1 MSLLQETLHQP
12 GFGSIEQKVNE
23 RQREQVIQYDISS
36 NLQMGKFFKQESGV
50 NIPVFASYSKAIVN
64 PEYNPLDPDI
74 PLKEAIDEAETELE
88 KDSIIRNSRDMVTR
102 KAFAVTN
109 VKMNK
114 AGTKKHFYSLS
125 NWSTSFSLNDM
136 SSQNPNLDYYNT
148 RKMRMNL
155 SYNFNTRPVNVQPLK
170 SVKWLS
176 SNWLRLIKDFNFN
189 VTPSKLSW
197 RTDMDRY
204 YMEKQVRNLNNPG
217 FIVDPTFKK
226 DFMWNRYFD
235 LNFDITKNLRFNFSN
250 TNMARIDEPDGRWNR
265 DGDDYEIY
273 RDSLWSSI
281 LSGGRITSYLHS
293 FDISYNIPINKIP
306 LLDWTSA
313 NARYG
318 GTYAWS
324 AGPIIPDDP
333 VYGPTNLGNDIKNS
347 STIQLNGQLNMVN
360 LYNKIGYLKDI
371 NDKFR
376 SGASRQKEAESRTKT
391 KVYSKDNLYLRE
403 GKGRYVNHN
412 LKTEVISVEVLDENN
427 QAVEVVTET
436 LSDNR
441 IMITSPKA
449 IRSATV
455 TVTGTIQKGEN
466 PLIVIT
472 ETSLRVL
479 MALRTVNVTY
489 SKSGGTLLPGYLPTP
504 QTFNFGFQNYNGKL
518 APGFPFAAGW
528 QDYGYAEQ
536 AFDNQWLTRDQ
547 AMNNAFTMNNTER
560 FTFRANIEPFNGLKI
575 DLTANHMYA
584 TNLSEYYT
592 ADASGNLP
600 SDTARG
606 LRYGGNF
613 SMSYIS
619 LGTSFEKIDSEVDN
633 SGTFARLKED
643 YRLAISERLGMDHYG
658 VPVDQLPRDSSG
670 YVQGYGATSQAV
682 LIPAFLA
689 AYGDEDVEKVPLKAV
704 RTIAQILPNWQ
715 VRFDGLGKIEALK
728 RVVNSIVMNHSYR
741 STYSVGS
748 FQYNPFFM
756 VDVEGVP
763 VAVDLK
769 GNFMV
774 EQNINTVSINESF
787 SPLFDL
793 NMDWKNS
800 LTTRVEYRRS
810 RTVAMN
816 MANTQ
821 VNEVNSGEIIIG
833 GGYRFNQV
841 PLIINQREL
850 SSDLN
855 VRLDFSM
862 RNNRTVIR
870 KLEDISGSEITAG
883 QRIFSLKAS
892 ADYMLSDKFV
902 IRLFY
907 DQRMTNPYISNSY
920 PNANYNVGFSLTFTL

>member
-1 MSLLQETLHQP
+1 
-12 GFGSIEQKVNE
+12 
-23 RQREQVIQYDISS
+23 
-36 NLQMGKFFKQESGV
+36 
-50 NIPVFASYSKAIVN
+50 
-64 PEYNPLDPDI
+64 
-74 PLKEAIDEAETELE
+74 
-88 KDSIIRNSRDMVTR
+88 
-102 KAFAVTN
+102 
-109 VKMNK
+109 
-114 AGTKKHFYSLS
+114 
-125 NWSTSFSLNDM
+125 M
-136 SSQNPNLDYYNT
+136 SSQNPNLDFYNT
-148 RKMRMNL
+148 RKVRANL
-155 SYNFNTRPVNVQPLK
+155 SYNFNTRPINVQPLK

-176 SNWLRLIKDFNFN
+176 SNWLRLVKDFNFN
-189 VTPSKLSW
+189 VTPSKVSW

-250 TNMARIDEPDGRWNR
+250 TNMARIDEPEGRWGKEFDN
-265 DGDDYEIY
+265 YEVY

-281 LSGGRITSYLHS
+281 LSGGRITSYIHS
-293 FDISYNIPINKIP
+293 FDVSYNIPINKIP

-318 GTYAWS
+318 GTYGWS

-347 STIQLNGQLNMVN
+347 NTIQLNGQLNMVN
-360 LYNKIGYLKDI
+360 LYNKVGYLKDI
-371 NDKFR
+371 NDKYR
-376 SGASRQKEAESRTKT
+376 NGKSRQKDAETRTKT

-403 GKGRYVNHN
+403 GKGRYVTHN
-412 LKTEVISVEVLDENN
+412 LKTQVISVEVLDENN
-427 QAVEVVTET
+427 QPVDVVTET
-436 LSDNR
+436 LSDSR
-441 IMITSPKA
+441 IMITSERA

-466 PLIVIT
+466 PLVVIT
-472 ETSLRVL
+472 ETTLRLL
-479 MALRTVNVTY
+479 MGLRTVNVTY
-489 SKSGGTLLPGYLPTP
+489 QKSGGTLLPGYLP
-504 QTFNFGFQNYNGKL
+504 QTDYFGFQKYEGMW
-518 APGFPFAAGW
+518 APGWKFISGW
-528 QDYGYAEQ
+528 QDYGYAED
-536 AFDNQWLTRDQ
+536 AFNSGLLSKDQ
-547 AMNNAFTMNNTER
+547 ALNDAFSMNNTER

-575 DLTANHMYA
+575 DLTANRMYSS
-584 TNLSEYYT
+584 NLSEYYT
-592 ADASGNLP
+592 ANVNGDLP
-600 SDTARG
+600 ADTARG

-619 LGTSFEKIDSEVDN
+619 IGSAFEKIDSKVDQ
-633 SGTFARLKED
+633 SGTFTLLKED
-643 YRLAISERLGMDHYG
+643 YRMAISERLGMDHYG

-689 AYGDEDVEKVPLKAV
+689 AYGDEDVEKISLKAI
-704 RTIAQILPNWQ
+704 RSLTQILPNWQ
-715 VRFDGLGKIEALK
+715 VRFDGLGKIEAFQ
-728 RVVNSIVMNHSYR
+728 RYVNSIVMNHSYR

-748 FQYNPFFM
+748 YINNPFFM
-756 VDVEGVP
+756 VDIEGVP
-763 VAVDLK
+763 VAVDLQ

-774 EQNINTVSINESF
+774 EQNINTVSINENF

-821 VNEVNSGEIIIG
+821 VNEVNSGEIIVG
-833 GGYRFNQV
+833 AGYRFNEV
-841 PLIINQREL
+841 PLIINQKVL

-883 QRIFSLKAS
+883 QKIFSVKAS